1 MPCCVHRRSHISEIE
16 SAEFTTESGAE
27 LTGHLIRSHADNDED
42 QSSSDN
48 RQSHR
53 LEIDFVTVNIACLAA
68 ELGLGLS
75 RSLGSVRLLS
85 FCMTTGFISVNLK

>member
-48 RQSHR
+48 R
-53 LEIDFVTVNIACLAA
+53 
-68 ELGLGLS
+68 
-75 RSLGSVRLLS
+75 
-85 FCMTTGFISVNLK
+85 